1 MIQEEIKLRVR
12 YAETDQ
18 MGFVYYGNYAQYL
31 ELGRVAVMKK
41 AGVSYRELEL
51 SGIGLPVKDMNIQFL
66 RAATYDDEI
75 RVMTTIDTMPTNRI
89 TFYYKIYRE
98 LDLLVEASTTLFF
111 MDKAS
116 LRPLRMPNWVENQLK
131 PFFN

>member
-31 ELGRVAVMKK
+31 ELGRVAAMKK

-51 SGIGLPVKDMNIQFL
+51 TGIGLPVKDMNIQYHK
-66 RAATYDDEI
+66 AATYDDEI
-75 RVMTTIDTMPTNRI
+75 RVVTIIDAMPTNRI
-89 TFYYKIYRE
+89 TFKYKIYKDE
-98 LDLLVEASTTLFF
+98 SLLVEASTTLFF

-116 LRPLRMPNWVENQLK
+116 LRPIRMPEWVQNQLK
-131 PFFN
+131 AFFN

>member
-31 ELGRVAVMKK
+31 ELGRVAAMKK

-51 SGIGLPVKDMNIQFL
+51 SGIGLPVKDMNIQYHK
-66 RAATYDDEI
+66 AATYDDEI
-75 RVMTTIDTMPTNRI
+75 RVVTIIDAMPTNRI
-89 TFYYKIYRE
+89 TFKYKIYKDE
-98 LDLLVEASTTLFF
+98 SLLVEASTNLFF

-116 LRPLRMPNWVENQLK
+116 LRPIRMPEWVQNQLK
-131 PFFN
+131 AFFN